1 MAVSTV
7 VKSKMIT
14 SFTYK
19 EFIRNIICSLFN
31 DEIYICFLDVSF
43 IHNINLI
50 HYVGGSFCV

>member
-14 SFTYK
+14 LFTYK
-19 EFIRNIICSLFN
+19 EFIRNILCHWVRSLFN
-31 DEIYICFLDVSF
+31 GKIYICFLEGPF

-50 HYVGGSFCV
+50 HL